1 MISVNRTGRP
11 RRFVTPNL
19 SIPSFEPELF
29 RPGQLG
35 PTALYEVVLGP
46 LAFAAEDPVP
56 TVFGHPEEY
65 HAVVKLAAPAMDY
78 APHFLMYNR
87 ILNPWGR
94 DRELPQVAKQSFR
107 EWYLENRSQDAN
119 LQK

>member
-1 MISVNRTGRP
+1 ISDQIFKW
-11 RRFVTPNL
+11 RRVMAKKGYLPFAKKL
-19 SIPSFEPELF
+19 SFEVA
-29 RPGQLG
+29 GH
-35 PTALYEVVLGP
+35 
-46 LAFAAEDPVP
+46 
-56 TVFGHPEEY
+56 VFGHPEEY
-65 HAVVKLAAPAMDY
+65 HAVVKLAVPAMDY

-107 EWYLENRSQDAN
+107 EWYLENRSEDAN